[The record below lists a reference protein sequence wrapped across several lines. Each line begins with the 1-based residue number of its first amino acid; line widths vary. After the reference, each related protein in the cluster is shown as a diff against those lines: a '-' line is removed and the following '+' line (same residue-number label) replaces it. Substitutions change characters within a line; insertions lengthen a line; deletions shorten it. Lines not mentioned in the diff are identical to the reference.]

1 MSLPGGHVQ
10 ARLEEELTRMT
21 ARAGMATHLTVMWM
35 PGASQVL
42 SGEVKGDS
50 IMIYEEEETKAVATL
65 RHEVIDHLVSQ
76 AIMPYKEV
84 TNLLIQRVNE
94 DAYRR
99 KESIVYALIQLI
111 DEEDDW

>member
-1 MSLPGGHVQ
+1 MSLSGGHVQ
-10 ARLEEELTRMT
+10 ARLEDELTRMT
-21 ARAGMATHLTVMWM
+21 ARTGMANYLTVVWM

-42 SGEVKGDS
+42 SGEVKGDH
-50 IMIYEEEETKAVATL
+50 ILIYDEEETKAVATL

-94 DAYRR
+94 DAYRQ
-99 KESIVYALIQLI
+99 KESIVDALTQLI
-111 DEEDDW
+111 DEEDDR

>member
-10 ARLEEELTRMT
+10 ARLEDVLTRMT
-21 ARAGMATHLTVMWM
+21 ARTGMTTHLTVVWM
-35 PGASQVL
+35 PGASQDL
-42 SGEVKGDS
+42 SGEVKGGR
-50 IMIYEEEETKAVATL
+50 ILIYDEEETKAVATL

-76 AIMPYKEV
+76 AITPYKEV

-99 KESIVYALIQLI
+99 KETIVDALIQLI
-111 DEEDDW
+111 DEEDDR